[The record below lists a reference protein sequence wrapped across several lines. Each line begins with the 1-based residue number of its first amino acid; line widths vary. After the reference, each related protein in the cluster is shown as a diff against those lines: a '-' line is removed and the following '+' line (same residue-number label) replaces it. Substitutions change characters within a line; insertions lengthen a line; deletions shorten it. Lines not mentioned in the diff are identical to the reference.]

1 MSMAAY
7 RLRIGDRAPDLT
19 LTAGDLSRVALSSLW
34 REQPVLLT
42 FLRHFG

>member
-1 MSMAAY
+1 MSTNY
-7 RLRIGDRAPDLT
+7 LSVGDRAPDLS

-34 REQPVLLT
+34 REHAVLLT